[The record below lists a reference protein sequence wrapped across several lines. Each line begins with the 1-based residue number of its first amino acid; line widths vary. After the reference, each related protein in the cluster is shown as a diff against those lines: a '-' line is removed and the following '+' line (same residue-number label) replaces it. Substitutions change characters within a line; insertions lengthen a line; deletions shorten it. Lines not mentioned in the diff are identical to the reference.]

1 MKPDLIRF
9 DQSVCSRLDLALSR
23 EWLETNGLGGFAS
36 STLIGLNT
44 RRYHGLLTASTTPPT
59 GRVLLLSK
67 LEETVVID
75 GQRYELASNQYPGA
89 IHPQGYQYLK
99 EFRLDPFPVFIYHV
113 AGLEIEKRVFMVH
126 GENTTVTEYEVRSL
140 DGSAKPK
147 CELELRPLI
156 AFRDYHSTTH
166 KNDALNP
173 ALDTQDGLVS
183 ISAYSGLPP
192 LYFAHNARELIT
204 DGRWYLNFEYRVERE
219 RGLDFEE
226 DLYQPF
232 TLRFQLTRRSAAAVI
247 ASTQPH
253 DAKSAA
259 VLRDRERRR
268 RESVEAA
275 APIDQP
281 LVRTLTAAADQYI
294 VQRGSFKSIVAG
306 YHWFTDWGRDT
317 MIALPGLT
325 LVTGRFD
332 IARQIL
338 EAYAQSVDQ
347 GLLPNRFPD
356 AGETPEYN
364 TADAT
369 LWFFEA
375 IRAYLHYSGDEK
387 FVRQQLYPILKD
399 IIDWHV
405 RGTRYGIHVDADGLL
420 ACGEPG
426 VQLTWMDAKV
436 GDYVVTPRTGKPV
449 EIQALWYNSLCIMEE
464 FGRRFGD
471 PSSEALC
478 AGLAIEASATF
489 NKRFWNESTGCLYD
503 VVENGH
509 ADGSLRPNQIFAV
522 SLPHSML
529 PPDKARSVVQTVHA
543 ELLTPLGLRTLSRHD
558 PRYRAHYEGGVTERD
573 TAYHLGTVWP
583 WLMGPFITAYLKVNQ
598 RSEAAR
604 QQSETW
610 LAAFS
615 EHVTTTGLG
624 HICEIADAEYP
635 YTPRGCIAQ
644 AWSAAEI
651 LRAAVEDV
659 YAAAT
664 VTKRRS
670 TKAVATPALAKAAK
684 P

>member
-75 GQRYELASNQYPGA
+75 GQRHELASNQYPGA

-126 GENTTVTEYEVRSL
+126 GENTTVTEYEVRSI

-192 LYFAHNARELIT
+192 LYFAHNAQELIT
-204 DGRWYLNFEYRVERE
+204 DGRWYLNFEYRLERE

-232 TLRFQLTRRSAAAVI
+232 TLRFQLTRRNAAAVI
-247 ASTQPH
+247 ASTLPH
-253 DAKSAA
+253 EAKSAA

-268 RESVEAA
+268 RESVVAA

-281 LVRTLTAAADQYI
+281 LVRTLTAAADQYL
-294 VQRGSFKSIVAG
+294 VQRGSFKSVVAG

-338 EAYAQSVDQ
+338 EAYAGCVDQ

-356 AGETPEYN
+356 AGESPEYN

-420 ACGEPG
+420 ACGERG

-449 EIQALWYNSLCIMEE
+449 EIQALWYNALCIMEE

-471 PSSEALC
+471 PSSEALS
-478 AGLAIEASATF
+478 ASLALEASATF
-489 NKRFWNESTGCLYD
+489 NKRFWNESIGCLYD

-529 PPDKARSVVQTVHA
+529 PPEKARSVVETVQT

-583 WLMGPFITAYLKVNQ
+583 WLMGPFITAYMKVNQ

-664 VTKRRS
+664 VTKRRP